1 MAGTATD
8 RVLSVLTAASTT
20 GVLTASDGG
29 SPALDLYFTD
39 TYVSDVYGA
48 VTVTAG
54 ILGAASAATSQQMV
68 TQATGGPG

>member
-1 MAGTATD
+1 VTVPAVFTIGT
-8 RVLSVLTAASTT
+8 LTAATAA
-20 GVLTASDGG
+20 GNLTASDGG

-54 ILGAASAATSQQMV
+54 ILGAASAAGSNLTV
-68 TQATGGPG
+68 AQARGGPG